1 MSSFT
6 ETLRVEKPECG
17 LEVISLDGCPDIEV
31 RTVKV
36 YRSLPEVYGQKKLGW
51 MSTCT
56 VTTGG
61 ARIIRILGIGRHPY
75 LCVQHIMPML
85 FSIAVL
91 SEIYTTRRDAFRK
104 GFCDSTRVSEYFVG
118 KSVGYELPLAIPS
131 VSWRNLEKQVS
142 VLKGESAIEKPEYDY
157 TCHMLNRHMLV
168 NVLSKNL
175 AWYGNS
181 KDTRFGCFD
190 LKTHEDSVIFP
201 QGANFLVAGKEA
213 CNFESI
219 GVELNPIV
227 ESKFFGGGVNPPEGF
242 CIHQQLDR
250 DWAENVAEIISL
262 DQSYLSPGVARMH
275 RYENAEDLRQNMLDG
290 VRLNMV
296 ETMEMLYDDLAGG

>member
-1 MSSFT
+1 MFTTLLSLGSGCMTIWLASVLYLVQQPLSMNTISFSSDPT
-6 ETLRVEKPECG
+6 ANLSISYPERVFPAAYI
-17 LEVISLDGCPDIEV
+17 LEASDRDFASEMTKQLASLVAEFRMKEGSAVPSE
-31 RTVKV
+31 
-36 YRSLPEVYGQKKLGW
+36 YLS
-51 MSTCT
+51 STS
-56 VTTGG
+56 
-61 ARIIRILGIGRHPY
+61 RILDIP
-75 LCVQHIMPML
+75 
-85 FSIAVL
+85 S
-91 SEIYTTRRDAFRK
+91 
-104 GFCDSTRVSEYFVG
+104 
-118 KSVGYELPLAIPS
+118 LPLAIPS